1 MKKAVSKIK
10 TKTVLYALCAIL
22 CAAPLM
28 MCPPSVEASNDATVK
43 SYKDQLADLQAE
55 QDRLMTEIDSLRS
68 QAAQSAEYKASLDQL
83 ASTTQYKIVL
93 SNNLLTQL
101 SNQISMTEDSI
112 TETEAQMSET
122 MNKYLERVK
131 ETYEDGN
138 ASYLEL
144 ILGSQNISDFLSR
157 IDRINSILE
166 YDRSLMD
173 KYNEQKQSLEDQKK
187 ALENSKAAEEK
198 TNAELAADEA
208 SYESLS
214 AQQDAYISSLTQ
226 SAEDK
231 LAMYNKVAEAERQ
244 LNAELESYI
253 QQQQAQNQA
262 NHFVFHT
269 VSLLKASEAAPA
281 TRSTRHRR

>member
-1 MKKAVSKIK
+1 
-10 TKTVLYALCAIL
+10 
-22 CAAPLM
+22 
-28 MCPPSVEASNDATVK
+28 
-43 SYKDQLADLQAE
+43 
-55 QDRLMTEIDSLRS
+55 
-68 QAAQSAEYKASLDQL
+68 
-83 ASTTQYKIVL
+83 
-93 SNNLLTQL
+93 
-101 SNQISMTEDSI
+101 MTEDSI

-144 ILGSQNISDFLSR
+144 ILGSQNIADFLSR
-157 IDRINSILE
+157 IDRINAILE

-173 KYNEQKQSLEDQKK
+173 KYNEQKQSLENQKK
-187 ALENSKAAEEK
+187 TLENSKAAEEK

-231 LAMYNKVAEAERQ
+231 LAMYNKVAGGRT
-244 LNAELESYI
+244 S
-253 QQQQAQNQA
+253 AQRGA
-262 NHFVFHT
+262 
-269 VSLLKASEAAPA
+269 
-281 TRSTRHRR
+281 